1 MIDKLDKKIIA
12 AMQVDIPLVK
22 EPYKLIA
29 DQLGITETELLK
41 RLHSYKRSGKLRK
54 MGVVLRHRQVG
65 YAANALC
72 IWRVDDKKVHEIG
85 TQLAAHAAV
94 THCYSRQTSSSWPY
108 NLYAMVHAASC
119 EECKR
124 LAGELAA
131 AAGLMQPVMLF
142 SVREWKKTSM
152 HYFSDSL

>member
-1 MIDKLDKKIIA
+1 
-12 AMQVDIPLVK
+12 MQAEFPLVK

-29 DQLGITETELLK
+29 EQLGITETKLLE
-41 RLHSYKRSGKLRK
+41 RLHAYKSSGKLRK

-72 IWRVDDKKVHEIG
+72 IWQASEETVHEIG
-85 TQLAAHAAV
+85 IKLAAHDAV

-108 NLYAMVHAASC
+108 NLYAMIHAASAEDC
-119 EECKR
+119 RK
-124 LAGELAA
+124 LAGEVAA
-131 AAGLMQPVMLF
+131 AAGLTPPVMLF

-152 HYFSDSL
+152 HYFSESL